1 MDKTQETIE
10 ILKQYNQEHIV
21 KLLEKLEGNKKE
33 ELIKQINN
41 IDFHQISE
49 LYDNAQRPVEIKE
62 NKIESIKY
70 YDKSKLSSSKRV
82 SSSTDSSRK

>member
-10 ILKQYNQEHIV
+10 ILKQYKQEHIV